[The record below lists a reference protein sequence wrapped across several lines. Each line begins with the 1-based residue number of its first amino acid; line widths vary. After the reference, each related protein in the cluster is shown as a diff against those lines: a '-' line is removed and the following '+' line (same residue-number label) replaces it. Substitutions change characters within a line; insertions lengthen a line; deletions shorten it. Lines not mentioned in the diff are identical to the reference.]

1 MVIDRIASTA
11 LNIAGKRRGSGVGLP
26 QGLSCLRG
34 LDKGFR
40 SFRIQFRIA
49 LFQSPVANVFLG
61 VKKQQGAEHR
71 QEHDHHQP
79 RDLGGGVHSAVE
91 QIQYH
96 KKREDYNAA
105 VNVGQE
111 GLEPVKDAEQEQ
123 HLHGQ
128 QDEDQSRAAEDHPEN
143 PPLALFQK
151 VYPCFFGIL
160 FHNKPSLLEITKIS
174 ANLMQQQFLTFIIS
188 LKSPI

>member
-1 MVIDRIASTA
+1 MKIPTCIIF
-11 LNIAGKRRGSGVGLP
+11 LLLP
-26 QGLSCLRG
+26 SAPSLA
-34 LDKGFR
+34 
-40 SFRIQFRIA
+40 IQ
-49 LFQSPVANVFLG
+49 
-61 VKKQQGAEHR
+61 HT
-71 QEHDHHQP
+71 H
-79 RDLGGGVHSAVE
+79 
-91 QIQYH
+91 
-96 KKREDYNAA
+96 
-105 VNVGQE
+105 GQ
-111 GLEPVKDAEQEQ
+111 EQEQ

>member
-1 MVIDRIASTA
+1 MTTTSHVILAV
-11 LNIAGKRRGSGVGLP
+11 GS
-26 QGLSCLRG
+26 
-34 LDKGFR
+34 
-40 SFRIQFRIA
+40 IA
-49 LFQSPVANVFLG
+49 LLS
-61 VKKQQGAEHR
+61 R
-71 QEHDHHQP
+71 Y
-79 RDLGGGVHSAVE
+79 ST
-91 QIQYH
+91 I

-151 VYPCFFGIL
+151 VYPCFLEFSFIISPL
-160 FHNKPSLLEITKIS
+160 FLEITKIS

>member
-1 MVIDRIASTA
+1 MRFLTNTKNKRQGTTYIVI
-11 LNIAGKRRGSGVGLP
+11 P
-26 QGLSCLRG
+26 CLC
-34 LDKGFR
+34 
-40 SFRIQFRIA
+40 SFTVPS
-49 LFQSPVANVFLG
+49 SPFSEPLAN
-61 VKKQQGAEHR
+61 
-71 QEHDHHQP
+71 
-79 RDLGGGVHSAVE
+79 
-91 QIQYH
+91 
-96 KKREDYNAA
+96 KKRTRTLFHKESGSSTNCM
-105 VNVGQE
+105 VGQE